1 MAQPTSSDV
10 HVNMPL
16 TNVSIAWLQD
26 QENEYIADK
35 VFPTIP
41 VKKQS
46 DRYYM
51 YDRQPWFQAH
61 SQKRAAGAESAGSG
75 YTVQSTPTYFCDKY
89 ALHHDID
96 DDIRANADDVLNPD
110 REATVFVTR
119 DLVLRREL
127 TFGATYFTTG
137 VWTGSSTGTDV
148 TPGTLWD
155 AAGSTPIED
164 IRQQLLATKRKTG
177 FRANKMAMGDEVWN
191 VLQDHPDFTD
201 RIKYTQ
207 KAIVGTDLL
216 AAVFGIDQVL
226 IAGGLQDTAHEG
238 ATASMAFIMGKS
250 VLLCYAAKAPGIM
263 TQTAGYT
270 FAWTGLF
277 GTNAI
282 GGRIKRFRMEHLSS
296 DRIEGEMA
304 YNQKLVSSD
313 MGAFLSAVVS

>member
-1 MAQPTSSDV
+1 MPQPTVSDV

-26 QENEYIADK
+26 QDADYVADK
-35 VFPTIP
+35 MFPVLP

-46 DRYYM
+46 DRYYT

-75 YTVQSTPTYFCDKY
+75 YTLNATPTYYCDKY

-110 REATVFVTR
+110 REATIFVTR

-127 TFGATYFTTG
+127 TWAAKYFTTG
-137 VWTGSSTGTDV
+137 VWTGSSSGGDV
-148 TPGTLWD
+148 TPSTLWD
-155 AAGSTPIED
+155 TTGSTPIED
-164 IRQQLLATKRKTG
+164 MRAQFLATKKRTG
-177 FRANKMAMGDEVWN
+177 YRANAMALGEEVWN

-201 RIKYTQ
+201 RIKYTE
-207 KAIVGTDLL
+207 KAIVTQDLVASL
-216 AAVFGIDQVL
+216 LGISKVL
-226 IAGGLQDTAHEG
+226 VAGGIQDTAHEG
-238 ATASMAFIMGKS
+238 AAESMAFIVGKS
-250 VLLCYAAKAPGIM
+250 VLIVYSAPSPGIM
-263 TQTAGYT
+263 TPTAGFT

-277 GTNAI
+277 GANAV
-282 GGRIKRFRMEHLSS
+282 GGRIKRFRMEALSS

-304 YNQKLVSSD
+304 YDQKLVAAE
-313 MGAFLSAVVS
+313 MGAFLSGVIS